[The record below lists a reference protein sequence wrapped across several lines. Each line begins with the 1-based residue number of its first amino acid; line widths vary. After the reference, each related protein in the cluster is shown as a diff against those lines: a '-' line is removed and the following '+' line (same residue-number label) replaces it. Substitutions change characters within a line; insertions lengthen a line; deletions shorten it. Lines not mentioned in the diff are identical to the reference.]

1 MHSNACIPL
10 TPAPR
15 KTGKERRRERE
26 KEGKREGDG
35 MVGGKTKP
43 PKMFSEL
50 YGMVGGKAKPPKMIF
65 GSVP

>member
-43 PKMFSEL
+43 PKMIFRTVW
-50 YGMVGGKAKPPKMIF
+50 YGRWK
-65 GSVP
+65 S